1 MQIST
6 EAGRLYGKFDNNCNP
21 DRQYGLM
28 LYGFCAADRRRKMVG
43 EAALFL
49 SYFLL
54 RAVLVFRAHP
64 SGDVFERQR
73 RRSGRDMA

>member
-28 LYGFCAADRRRKMVG
+28 FYGFCAADRRRHLIFRIDPKK
-43 EAALFL
+43 EKKALCIVARIVFGVQV
-49 SYFLL
+49 LL
-54 RAVLVFRAHP
+54 RSL
-64 SGDVFERQR
+64 S
-73 RRSGRDMA
+73 RSAIRF